1 MQKLHI
7 EKHIQLMETGNLL
20 WIIFT
25 SVIIVR
31 QLTLNIVKFTQ
42 MIISIIDSRRIEM
55 HLKCIIIFENK
66 KRRYFIANI
75 RSASF
80 QLSEASFLTFQYA
93 KNSQQGY

>member
-1 MQKLHI
+1 MLLYFVIVLLKLDNLRKGIFISMQYI
-7 EKHIQLMETGNLL
+7 
-20 WIIFT
+20 
-25 SVIIVR
+25 
-31 QLTLNIVKFTQ
+31 FTQ
-42 MIISIIDSRRIEM
+42 MITSIIYSRRIEM

-75 RSASF
+75 RSASI